1 MTSPDPD
8 RLRYAQIAGAVAR
21 HALGW
26 RLTADE
32 EAVAVAELTEAAAG
46 RADLLA
52 ERAGTALGF
61 GAGRPDAA
69 RYRQIAEL
77 CIAAGA
83 DPALIERWITVGRDR
98 AAAATAIPYTGLPPG
113 GLLLLVAGLDERG
126 RGRANVLR
134 AADGGAHLA
143 GAAVCSRCEVTLAW
157 SAAVP
162 FWMMVVVAVTA
173 TAVVGTSSSAAM
185 IPATSQ
191 PVVEM
196 FLILD
201 MDASCRNLS
210 ERSPAYPQ
218 KCALLQGAIRFREVR
233 KIAATGAERNP
244 AGMAPAAGHRHGHRG
259 ASILAIW
266 V

>member
-61 GAGRPDAA
+61 GADRPDTA

-83 DPALIERWITVGRDR
+83 DQALIERWIKVGRDR
-98 AAAATAIPYTGLPPG
+98 AAAAAAIPYTGLPPG
-113 GLLLLVAGLDERG
+113 GLLLLLWSCSVAGLDER
-126 RGRANVLR
+126 RRDPASVLR
-134 AADGGAHLA
+134 VADGGGPPAVGWGVQVLPFHT
-143 GAAVCSRCEVTLAW
+143 AAFS
-157 SAAVP
+157 
-162 FWMMVVVAVTA
+162 
-173 TAVVGTSSSAAM
+173 
-185 IPATSQ
+185 
-191 PVVEM
+191 PV
-196 FLILD
+196 
-201 MDASCRNLS
+201 S
-210 ERSPAYPQ
+210 
-218 KCALLQGAIRFREVR
+218 G
-233 KIAATGAERNP
+233 
-244 AGMAPAAGHRHGHRG
+244 
-259 ASILAIW
+259 
-266 V
+266 

>member
-61 GAGRPDAA
+61 GADRPDTA

-83 DPALIERWITVGRDR
+83 DQALIERWIKVGRDR
-98 AAAATAIPYTGLPPG
+98 AAAAAAIPYTGLPPG
-113 GLLLLVAGLDERG
+113 GLLLLLWSCSVAGFDERR
-126 RGRANVLR
+126 RGPANVLR
-134 AADGGAHLA
+134 VADGGGPPAVGWGVQVLPFHT
-143 GAAVCSRCEVTLAW
+143 AA
-157 SAAVP
+157 
-162 FWMMVVVAVTA
+162 F
-173 TAVVGTSSSAAM
+173 
-185 IPATSQ
+185 
-191 PVVEM
+191 
-196 FLILD
+196 
-201 MDASCRNLS
+201 
-210 ERSPAYPQ
+210 SPAGP
-218 KCALLQGAIRFREVR
+218 
-233 KIAATGAERNP
+233 
-244 AGMAPAAGHRHGHRG
+244 
-259 ASILAIW
+259 
-266 V
+266 